1 MENKIYVKEKINYGQ
16 VRYYPD
22 CYKSKMFAGLTRK
35 KTLELLELQE
45 ISGILGFDVDLKV
58 DFGHLGLSKPLF
70 QKGKNGRKE
79 WDKR

>member
-22 CYKSKMFAGLTRK
+22 CHKSKMFTSLTRK

-45 ISGILGFDVDLKV
+45 ISGILGFDVVRRIYDDV
-58 DFGHLGLSKPLF
+58 NDVTYNIRMIE
-70 QKGKNGRKE
+70 KGKELVNE
-79 WDKR
+79 